1 MIALRFLLSIRLGF
15 IQVHL
20 SSSVATNWCVV
31 VGAALFRILPA
42 VQRDHP
48 RNPMQHKGL
57 YSVSHRIVALL
68 FCMVVGAAC
77 ALAQE
82 SKLTGARL
90 GSPDH
95 LLITTSAEKVSFQSV
110 LSGDKRKVIITVKN
124 AVIGTESRE
133 LNSAKGLLQTAF
145 IRQQGKDAVIIADLR
160 DTAGFTAV
168 ALPYSQSISVDF
180 FSWNKLSASENAYRS
195 GLLAWQNGAFEIAG
209 SCFREAERAGHPDG
223 TAFLGF
229 LNTMAGRTGE
239 GATFLQ
245 RALARKSTYTD
256 IYGAL
261 AEIERSKNEE
271 LKAREFEN
279 QFVKEF
285 GRLPVYNHDQIILI
299 ETPKNIDE
307 PLSLSEMTEPSDPVR
322 DSASVTAAT
331 ASDTSVDVLT
341 RQLRSMQGNNARS
354 EASGSVDITHSLP
367 TWLLPTLIACIVSL
381 TLVGFM
387 FFRGYS
393 KWRKQQM
400 IVGAVTPPSS
410 RTSATT
416 DAAPASSFDSD
427 LVTALAAQENVAS
440 ALYKAHELD
449 SDRRH
454 NANDS
459 LQSGTRKAEENPA
472 PLDVT
477 NEPASS
483 VESADE
489 LFDFSD
495 AFYAA
500 RERTTERRRSELSKR
515 DQTPSIDNPVMNG
528 SFTAQLSAGSLSAS
542 DMSTSEMASAR
553 HSDIS
558 APSAEENLSET
569 ENSEFNSSNSLI
581 TNSNSLFTNSNPE
594 FTSGKGIESMDQTPR
609 MLAIDDDSIAALAR
623 QIGIDPAIIAAQRRG
638 TKERTSEKSNAKA

>member
-1 MIALRFLLSIRLGF
+1 
-15 IQVHL
+15 
-20 SSSVATNWCVV
+20 
-31 VGAALFRILPA
+31 
-42 VQRDHP
+42 
-48 RNPMQHKGL
+48 MQHKGL

-229 LNTMAGRTGE
+229 LNTMAGRRGE

-285 GRLPVYNHDQIILI
+285 GRLPVYDHDQINLT

-307 PLSLSEMTEPSDPVR
+307 PLSLSESTEPSVPVR
-322 DSASVTAAT
+322 DSLTASSTAAN
-331 ASDTSVDVLT
+331 DTSIDVLT
-341 RQLRSMQGNNARS
+341 RQLRSMQGNNRTS
-354 EASGSVDITHSLP
+354 EASGSVNISHSLP
-367 TWLLPTLIACIVSL
+367 TWLLPTLIGCIVSL

-400 IVGAVTPPSS
+400 IIGAVTPQTAHASE
-410 RTSATT
+410 TTGVASAT
-416 DAAPASSFDSD
+416 SFDSD

-440 ALYKAHELD
+440 ALYKAQELD

-454 NANDS
+454 NADDS
-459 LQSGTRKAEENPA
+459 LQSGTRKTEENPA
-472 PLDVT
+472 SLDVT

-500 RERTTERRRSELSKR
+500 RERTTERRRSELPKR

-528 SFTAQLSAGSLSAS
+528 TFTAQLSVGDLNVDDLNRS
-542 DMSTSEMASAR
+542 D
-553 HSDIS
+553 SDIPARS
-558 APSAEENLSET
+558 PKEHRSLP
-569 ENSEFNSSNSLI
+569 ENSELNNG
-581 TNSNSLFTNSNPE
+581 NPE
-594 FTSGKGIESMDQTPR
+594 FTSGQGIENIDKTPR

-623 QIGIDPAIIAAQRRG
+623 QIGLDPAIIAAQRRG
-638 TKERTSEKSNAKA
+638 TKERMSETRNDNM